1 MHNLS
6 SVECTCSM
14 KLEREP
20 NSPES
25 FNGSSTIG
33 DRRRRPVTPLKLNT
47 PSLEESHQLQFQRLK
62 FLWVTM
68 AGDLAS
74 LTKAVNMMDSSSGP
88 QLKQV
93 QQRAVFLKDLLQ
105 ILMSVSSHRLLQL
118 YR

>member
-1 MHNLS
+1 
-6 SVECTCSM
+6 
-14 KLEREP
+14 
-20 NSPES
+20 
-25 FNGSSTIG
+25 
-33 DRRRRPVTPLKLNT
+33 
-47 PSLEESHQLQFQRLK
+47 
-62 FLWVTM
+62 M

-105 ILMSVSSHRLLQL
+105 ILMSVSLHRLLQL

>member
-1 MHNLS
+1 
-6 SVECTCSM
+6 M

-47 PSLEESHQLQFQRLK
+47 PSLEDSHQLQFQRLK

-74 LTKAVNMMDSSSGP
+74 LTKAVNMTDSSSGP
-88 QLKQV
+88 QSKQV
-93 QQRAVFLKDLLQ
+93 QQHAVFLKDLLQ
-105 ILMSVSSHRLLQL
+105 ILMSVSLHRLLQF

>member
-1 MHNLS
+1 
-6 SVECTCSM
+6 M
-14 KLEREP
+14 KLERIP
-20 NSPES
+20 NSPEG
-25 FNGSSTIG
+25 FNGSGTIG
-33 DRRRRPVTPLKLNT
+33 DRRRRLVTPLKLNT
-47 PSLEESHQLQFQRLK
+47 PSLVESHQLQFQRLQ

-74 LTKAVNMMDSSSGP
+74 LTEAVNMMDSFSGP

-93 QQRAVFLKDLLQ
+93 QQRAVFVKDLLQ